1 MLSVGTTFDTH
12 DKNHLDEKDDGA
24 STIKR
29 TASPPT
35 MPLCQINNHPDFR
48 LKQAK
53 DRFALGHNDAP
64 PALGKDNISALL
76 NENPSRKND
85 GTSSGAKAEDRLRT
99 ARRKAMESIKS
110 QTISSTS
117 LQSNDKG
124 EEESMT
130 AVRVASPSVSKP
142 ILSCENPARTN
153 DKTSSGA
160 IAEER
165 LRLARR
171 KALQSIVSQRPSSSS
186 PSFSRGAKRKVNR
199 PGEVK
204 QYGINITSLENPIK
218 VNDGTSSGA
227 KAEDRLRLARR
238 RILENMKKP
247 KDD

>member
-12 DKNHLDEKDDGA
+12 DKNHVDEKKDDGA

-99 ARRKAMESIKS
+99 ARRKALQDT
-110 QTISSTS
+110 QTTSTS
-117 LQSNDKG
+117 LQSNDEG

-130 AVRVASPSVSKP
+130 AVRVASPSVSKL
-142 ILSCENPARTN
+142 ILSENPARTN

-247 KDD
+247 KD

>member
-24 STIKR
+24 STKR
-29 TASPPT
+29 MAASPPT

-53 DRFALGHNDAP
+53 NRFALGHNDAP
-64 PALGKDNISALL
+64 PALGTDNISALL

-85 GTSSGAKAEDRLRT
+85 GTSSGAKAENRLRT
-99 ARRKAMESIKS
+99 ARRKAFQDT

-117 LQSNDKG
+117 LQSNDEG
-124 EEESMT
+124 GEESMT
-130 AVRVASPSVSKP
+130 AVRVASPSVVSKP

-160 IAEER
+160 LAEER

-171 KALQSIVSQRPSSSS
+171 KALQSIVLQRPSSSS
-186 PSFSRGAKRKVNR
+186 LSSFSRGAKRKVNR

>member
-12 DKNHLDEKDDGA
+12 DKNHVNEKDDGA
-24 STIKR
+24 STTTKR

-35 MPLCQINNHPDFR
+35 MSLCQINNHPDFR

-99 ARRKAMESIKS
+99 ARRKALQDT

-117 LQSNDKG
+117 LQSNDEG
-124 EEESMT
+124 GEESMT

-153 DKTSSGA
+153 DKMSSGA
-160 IAEER
+160 IVEDR

-171 KALQSIVSQRPSSSS
+171 KAMQSIVSQRPSSSS
-186 PSFSRGAKRKVNR
+186 PSFSRGAKRKGNR

-247 KDD
+247 KD